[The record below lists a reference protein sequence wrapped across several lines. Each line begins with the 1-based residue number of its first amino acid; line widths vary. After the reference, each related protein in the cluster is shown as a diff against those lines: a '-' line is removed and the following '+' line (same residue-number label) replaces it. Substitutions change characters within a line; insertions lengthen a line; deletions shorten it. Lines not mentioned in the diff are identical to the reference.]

1 MRPRILFISGRE
13 TGYIRNRVLI
23 RALQLHFDILNLS
36 SNARGTAARTLFGLA
51 RFVAQRPAYDLCF
64 VGFYGHPLAIA
75 LAVLQRA
82 PGVAGEHGQPPRI
95 GMRPPMV
102 FDAYVSTYDTLCED
116 RQWFRPQSVAGRLAR
131 WLDRQS
137 CRAADRVLLDTEA
150 HVRYF
155 VEHLGVP
162 RNKLEAVYVGC
173 DETLFYPRQSRPQK
187 QGDGDTLVFYYGAYL
202 PLHGTEVIV
211 QAAHRLRDRPDIR
224 FVIGGDGPRSAY
236 VRRMAEELD
245 LNNVDFS
252 GWIPL
257 EQLPGAIDRAS
268 ICLGGHFST
277 VPKAARVIS
286 TKTYQFIAMRRAT
299 IVGDN
304 PATRE
309 LFTHGEHVYAVPM
322 GDPGALADA
331 IRALTDQAEVRERI
345 AAGGYAL
352 YQERLTTEAIGRQL
366 ATLITDA
373 MSGTR

>member
-51 RFVAQRPAYDLCF
+51 RFVVQRPAYDLCF
-64 VGFYGHPLAIA
+64 VGFYGHPLVIA
-75 LAVLQRA
+75 LSVLQRA
-82 PGVAGEHGQPPRI
+82 LGAAGKQG
-95 GMRPPMV
+95 RPPPIV

-116 RQWFRPQSVAGRLAR
+116 RQWFRRRSPAGRLAR

-137 CRAADRVLLDTEA
+137 CRAAERVLLDTEA

-173 DETLFYPRQSRPQK
+173 DETLFYPRQSCPRK
-187 QGDGDTLVFYYGAYL
+187 QDDGTTLVFYYGAYL

-236 VRRMAEELD
+236 VRCMAEELD
-245 LNNVDFS
+245 LNNVDFW

-257 EQLPGAIDRAS
+257 EQLPGTIDRAS

-304 PATRE
+304 SATRE
-309 LFTHGEHVYAVPM
+309 LFTHGKHVYAVPM

-331 IRALTDQAEVRERI
+331 IRTLADHAELRERI

-366 ATLITDA
+366 AALVADA
-373 MSGTR
+373 MSGTP

>member
-23 RALQLHFDILNLS
+23 RALQLHFDVLCLS
-36 SNARGTAARTLFGLA
+36 SNARGTAARTLLGLA
-51 RFVAQRPAYDLCF
+51 RFVVQRPAYDLCF
-64 VGFYGHPLAIA
+64 VGFYGHPLTVA
-75 LAVLQRA
+75 LSALQRVLGA
-82 PGVAGEHGQPPRI
+82 TGERGP
-95 GMRPPMV
+95 RPPIV

-116 RQWFRPQSVAGRLAR
+116 RQWFKRQSVAGRLAR

-137 CRAADRVLLDTEA
+137 CRAADRVLLDTET
-150 HVRYF
+150 HVQYF
-155 VEHLGVP
+155 AEALGVP

-173 DETLFYPRQSRPQK
+173 DERLFYPRESGPRA
-187 QGDGDTLVFYYGAYL
+187 QGDGETLVFYYGAYL

-211 QAAHRLRDRPDIR
+211 QAADRLRDRPDIR

-236 VRRMAEELD
+236 VRRTAKELD
-245 LNNVDFS
+245 LSNVDFC

-257 EQLPGAIDRAS
+257 EQLPGAIAQAS
-268 ICLGGHFST
+268 ICLGGHFSA

-286 TKTYQFIAMRRAT
+286 TKTYQFIAMRKAT

-322 GDPGALADA
+322 SDPGALAHA
-331 IRALTDQAEVRERI
+331 IRTLADHAEIREHI
-345 AAGGYAL
+345 AAGGHAI
-352 YQERLTTEAIGRQL
+352 YQERLTTEAIGQQL
-366 ATLITDA
+366 AALVADA
-373 MSGTR
+373 MSRTP